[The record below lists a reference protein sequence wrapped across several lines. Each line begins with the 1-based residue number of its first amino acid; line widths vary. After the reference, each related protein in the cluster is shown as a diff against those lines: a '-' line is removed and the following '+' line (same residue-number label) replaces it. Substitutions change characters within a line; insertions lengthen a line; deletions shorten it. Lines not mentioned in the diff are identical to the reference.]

1 MIGSG
6 PRISRGHKTIE
17 AMIRIYCH
25 DHHDTRGTLCETCQ
39 ELLDYARQRLDKCPF
54 GEDKPTCSKCTIH
67 CYKPDMRERITAVM
81 RYAGPRMMSRH
92 PVLAM
97 HHLLDGLRK
106 KPE

>member
-1 MIGSG
+1 MTDSKS
-6 PRISRGHKTIE
+6 RISRGHKTIE
-17 AMIRIYCH
+17 AMINIYCH
-25 DHHDTRGTLCETCQ
+25 DHHDTAETLCEACG
-39 ELLDYARQRLDKCPF
+39 ELLEYARQRLDRCPF

-67 CYKPDMRERITAVM
+67 CYKPDMRKRVTAVM

-106 KPE
+106 KND